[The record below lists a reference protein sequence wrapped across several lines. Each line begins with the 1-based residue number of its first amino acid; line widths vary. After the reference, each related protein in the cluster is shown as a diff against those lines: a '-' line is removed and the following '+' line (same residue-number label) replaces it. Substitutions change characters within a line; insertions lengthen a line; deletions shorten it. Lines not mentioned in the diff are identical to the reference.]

1 MDNEWIIKVINNLN
15 QCNHALEYIA
25 FNYDEGKLINLPK
38 NIIEST
44 CPSQTA
50 LIQVR
55 NNIILIDELRKMY
68 L

>member
-1 MDNEWIIKVINNLN
+1 MNKEWIDKIVMNLQ
-15 QCNHALEYIA
+15 QCNHALEYISY
-25 FNYDEGKLINLPK
+25 NYDEGKLINLPE

-55 NNIILIDELRKMY
+55 DNNYLIDELRKMY